1 MEDERITA
9 PIAGAAALEHLT
21 GPSFGKVTWLSA
33 STVDISLT
41 PERFIRVSEAHPGEP
56 SEDLIARLHRA
67 GDTYEIEVPE
77 ERPVWVN
84 GDRVTARRLE
94 KFDMIEFGETG
105 PLSRFCLYGEDK
117 PIRKTVVDILSDCI
131 AYLRVSRQPL
141 VKRVF
146 RAVCELMRRLTR
158 GTTILFRTT
167 VIIAILALVALAY
180 QQSRLNALLQ
190 QRIESGAARL
200 DSFAAAIAHAGEQAL
215 RPSDLEA
222 LRQELGRRL
231 TSDAERLAALEQRSG
246 ASARVIAESMSSVV
260 FLQGAYGFRERSSN
274 RMLRHVV
281 DDEGR
286 PLISPLGQPQLSL
299 EDSGPVAE
307 RQFTGTG
314 FAVGDGSALI
324 TNRHVALPWEN
335 DASAESCHGKQTLD
349 CDRRRIAVFAQSS
362 TAWQLPREF
371 ASSNTLTS
379 STGRTCDFLDHDQ
392 GAVT

>member
-1 MEDERITA
+1 MEDERITV

-21 GPSFGKVTWLSA
+21 GPSRVKVTWLGASA
-33 STVDISLT
+33 VDVSLT
-41 PERFIRVSEAHPGEP
+41 PERFIHVSEARPGEL

-84 GDRVTARRLE
+84 GVRVTARRLE
-94 KFDMIEFGETG
+94 NSDMIEFGETG

-117 PIRKTVVDILSDCI
+117 PIHKTVFDILSDCI

-141 VKRVF
+141 VKRVY
-146 RAVCELMRRLTR
+146 RAACEILRRLTR

-167 VIIAILALVALAY
+167 VIIAILALAATAY

-200 DSFAAAIAHAGEQAL
+200 DSFAAAIARAGEQAL

-246 ASARVIAESMSSVV
+246 ASARVIAESMSSVTLV
-260 FLQGAYGFRERSSN
+260 QNRPRRQGGSGLIPTGINQNPWAHFR
-274 RMLRHVV
+274 
-281 DDEGR
+281 R
-286 PLISPLGQPQLSL
+286 PI
-299 EDSGPVAE
+299 DMI
-307 RQFTGTG
+307 F
-314 FAVGDGSALI
+314 
-324 TNRHVALPWEN
+324 
-335 DASAESCHGKQTLD
+335 
-349 CDRRRIAVFAQSS
+349 
-362 TAWQLPREF
+362 
-371 ASSNTLTS
+371 
-379 STGRTCDFLDHDQ
+379 Q
-392 GAVT
+392 G